1 MKKILIGAISI
12 VFLILVG
19 LFFYNL
25 IAGKNQE
32 TDIESIKADV
42 ESGSYDYKKG
52 VDALQ
57 KRNYPVAEACFLKVL
72 SQQNLNKENKV
83 NTLYNLGV
91 TYAEQSKFDKAKLY
105 WGQAANMGDTASADE
120 LHKLK

>member
-42 ESGSYDYKKG
+42 ESGSYDYKQG

-72 SQQNLNKENKV
+72 SQQSLNKENKV

-91 TYAEQSKFDKAKLY
+91 TYAEQGKFDKAKLY
-105 WGQAANMGDTASADE
+105 WEQAANMGDTASAGE
-120 LHKLK
+120 LHKLN